1 MKTQLIF
8 GCLFAALIAPA
19 LYADDTEPKDK
30 FFNLILSDDDE
41 GETSKEGYVF
51 AFADHKGVS
60 FQMVGE
66 EIATT
71 EDTTEETSSDDDEAP
86 RAEEV

>member
-8 GCLFAALIAPA
+8 GCLFAALAAPA
-19 LYADDTEPKDK
+19 LYANDAEPKDE

-41 GETSKEGYVF
+41 ETNKEGYLF
-51 AFADHKGVS
+51 AFADNKGVS

-66 EIATT
+66 EIATAE
-71 EDTTEETSSDDDEAP
+71 EDETEETSTEDEAP